1 MISKEDIN
9 CCKNEA
15 RKYIKNM
22 EELKDNAGWV
32 RLLLWYINK
41 LETKLKKYKLE
52 TIPQLQGELL
62 VSKQVH
68 EYDVQMIDQVK
79 RKSSR
84 IIQYN

>member
-62 VSKQVH
+62 ASKQVH

-79 RKSSR
+79 RKSGR
-84 IIQYN
+84 II